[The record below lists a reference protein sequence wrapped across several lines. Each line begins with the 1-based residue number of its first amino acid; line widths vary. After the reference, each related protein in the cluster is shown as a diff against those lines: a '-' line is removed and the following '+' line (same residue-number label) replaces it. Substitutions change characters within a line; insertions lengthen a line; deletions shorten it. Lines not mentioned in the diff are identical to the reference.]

1 MPSPNDV
8 RAHIKSGE
16 TEPLYLLEGDD
27 LQSRHDLALEFAGL
41 VDEGLQAFNVESFY
55 ANEATTAGARD
66 QMLAALLGTARTLP
80 MMAPRRV
87 IVVHEAER
95 LLSPRKGKEDDAEP
109 VPGAAR
115 GKKARAL
122 TPGEE
127 LEAYF
132 EAPEPMTT
140 LVFVAGSLDG
150 NRRLVKQLRK
160 RAVVVD
166 CGRLDS
172 SADATRWIRQRLEKE
187 RLAIEASA
195 VSLLLENTGL
205 ALGRIR
211 AEVDKLVLYAA
222 GDGTITARH
231 VRELILPQSEPG
243 VDFALGKAIWNGN
256 AAEALRE
263 IAAQFEAG
271 GQAPMVLGQ
280 IRAAAGRL
288 RPDSRVKSGL
298 DLVFRTDLAIKS
310 SAGDPRF
317 LLERLVVELC
327 AGGAPSRSYD
337 GPGFQAR
344 PRSRG

>member
-1 MPSPNDV
+1 MPKPADV
-8 RAHIKSGE
+8 RAQIQAAD
-16 TEPLYLLEGDD
+16 TAPLYLLEGDD
-27 LQSRHDLALEFAGL
+27 LQSRHDLALEFASL

-66 QMLAALLGTARTLP
+66 QLIGALLAAARTLP
-80 MMAPRRV
+80 MMVPRRV
-87 IVVHEAER
+87 LVVHEAER
-95 LLSPRKGKEDDAEP
+95 LLSPKRGKDDEAEP
-109 VPGAAR
+109 APAAVTR
-115 GKKARAL
+115 GKKTRAL
-122 TPGEE
+122 TPSEE

-150 NRRLVKQLRK
+150 NRRLVRLLRK
-160 RAVVVD
+160 HAVVVD
-166 CGRLDS
+166 CGTLGS
-172 SADATRWIRQRLEKE
+172 PADAQRWIRQRLEKE
-187 RLAIEASA
+187 RLAIESSA
-195 VSLLLENTGL
+195 LSLLLECTGL

-211 AEVDKLVLYAA
+211 AEVDKLVLYAT
-222 GDGTITARH
+222 GDGTVTARH

-243 VDFALGKAIWNGN
+243 ADFALGKAIWNGD

-263 IAAQFEAG
+263 VAAQLEAG

-288 RPDSRVKSGL
+288 RPDSRIKSGL
-298 DLVFRTDLAIKS
+298 DAVFRTDLAIKS

-327 AGGAPSRSYD
+327 AGGGSAKPSW
-337 GPGFQAR
+337 
-344 PRSRG
+344 SRR